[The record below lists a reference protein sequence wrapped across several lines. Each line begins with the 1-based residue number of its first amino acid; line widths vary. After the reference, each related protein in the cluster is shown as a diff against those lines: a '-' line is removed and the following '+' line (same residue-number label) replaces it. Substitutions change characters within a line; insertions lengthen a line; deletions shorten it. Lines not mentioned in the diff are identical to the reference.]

1 MKMSINVIFNKT
13 DYEISERK
21 RELWDKYNKIIQ
33 WGRMHPLRFAEIFLG
48 LQFTDHQKYVFM
60 STWQAKFAVWV
71 MGRNSGKCLS
81 LDTPVYSVVSD
92 RGEKYPKKTIG
103 DLKVGDKIY
112 DEQGKLTEVIHL
124 NSIIIEDVYE
134 IEFED
139 GEIIECNREHLWSVY
154 DRYFRKHKEDKIPCL
169 RNTEFLYDN
178 IQKEKQKNK
187 IEHRFHVS
195 CTKPIDYPKTSV
207 LPIDPYVLGLWLGD
221 GSHGANTITV
231 GTEDFE
237 VMTNSLR
244 QHGVIYTYYKEKEP
258 KNCYRVSLN
267 PFKKLKEQGMSSQ
280 QATANSFLNK
290 IKKLNLYKNKHI
302 PECYMYAPLED
313 RIELLKGL
321 FDTDGCVNKDGT
333 CEFTQTRYELIK
345 QVSQLL
351 DSVGVKNTI
360 CHKVTNYMKTDGT
373 LAETYRIAFR
383 CDKQMPLFSLPR
395 KVERLPEK
403 LNPAVTKK
411 AIVDVRKT
419 RKKKAMRCI
428 TVSNDSG
435 LFLCGNHATVTH
447 NSFLSAPY
455 IMTRSILIPNHK
467 TYIMSVTGNQSQETF
482 KKMEDL
488 AMGQIASVSGSTSVF
503 LNELVKQNSGASGF
517 VHDKNSYSCELYNG
531 SEVHSL
537 NSVAKNIVGIRSNLN
552 FYDEAG
558 KIERDFF
565 ALTKPFTTQDTNF
578 IAGKGINVD
587 CYPLQFPNQII
598 LASSAEDIFTELWD
612 SYLLGAKEMIMGNKD
627 YFVCDIDCR
636 FSLAPKMNGEPFKPL
651 LTQAVIDDAIA
662 KNEFRANREYFNKF
676 DVSGGQDCLVNKGT
690 LNKCSYGYYPS
701 FKYEDGK
708 KYVIVYDPSSKL
720 DNSVILVA
728 ELFHDEEKGWMAKII
743 NCRNLIENK
752 KGGGKK
758 IIQKPDQIE
767 ILKEMLLDYN
777 GPALDYENIEKVII
791 DAGAG
796 GGGFDISQFLLPGW
810 EDSHR
815 KKHVGIIDLED
826 KYCLELQDRFP
837 EAKNILTL
845 ANFTKDKVK
854 MYEMASDALNQGL
867 IIFPKNANGQN
878 EMEMEEIGEDGEPV
892 FRYEKL
898 VGENLRA
905 ITEIEMLKYEL
916 MAMQKMKNTQTNKI
930 SFDLIP
936 SKKNEGL
943 HDDRADCMAMLCNF
957 LMELRATDKMNA
969 YKKEKKDYSALLT
982 QKKKISSN
990 NNLFGGVNPF
1000 ASMGANPFM
1009 S

>member
-1 MKMSINVIFNKT
+1 MKTLTLRKLVMKMGLNIIFNKT

-71 MGRNSGKCLS
+71 MGRNSGKAGT
-81 LDTPVYSVVSD
+81 LDTPVYLPTND
-92 RGEKYPKKTIG
+92 RKEKFFKKTIG
-103 DLKVGDKIY
+103 DLKIGDKIL
-112 DEQGKLTEVIHL
+112 DENGVATEVIHL
-124 NSIIIEDVYE
+124 NPIIFEKIYK
-134 IEFED
+134 IYFED
-139 GEIIECNREHLWSVY
+139 GETIECNGEHLWVCVLKNELDYISYTFETQQMYQVL
-154 DRYFRKHKEDKIPCL
+154 K
-169 RNTEFLYDN
+169 
-178 IQKEKQKNK
+178 KEKQRELFVPSFSFDEQLNTIKKIIK
-187 IEHRFHVS
+187 IEK
-195 CTKPIDYPKTSV
+195 TNEIKP
-207 LPIDPYVLGLWLGD
+207 
-221 GSHGANTITV
+221 
-231 GTEDFE
+231 
-237 VMTNSLR
+237 
-244 QHGVIYTYYKEKEP
+244 
-258 KNCYRVSLN
+258 
-267 PFKKLKEQGMSSQ
+267 
-280 QATANSFLNK
+280 
-290 IKKLNLYKNKHI
+290 
-302 PECYMYAPLED
+302 
-313 RIELLKGL
+313 
-321 FDTDGCVNKDGT
+321 
-333 CEFTQTRYELIK
+333 
-345 QVSQLL
+345 
-351 DSVGVKNTI
+351 
-360 CHKVTNYMKTDGT
+360 
-373 LAETYRIAFR
+373 
-383 CDKQMPLFSLPR
+383 
-395 KVERLPEK
+395 
-403 LNPAVTKK
+403 
-411 AIVDVRKT
+411 
-419 RKKKAMRCI
+419 MRCI

-435 LFLCGNHATVTH
+435 LYLCGNHATVTH

-708 KYVIVYDPSSKL
+708 KYIIVYDPSSKL

-810 EDSHR
+810 EDGHR

-916 MAMQKMKNTQTNKI
+916 MAMQKMKNSQTNKI

-936 SKKNEGL
+936 PKKNEGL
-943 HDDRADCMAMLCNF
+943 HDDRADCMAMLCNY
-957 LMELRATDKMNA
+957 LMELRAKDKMNS
-969 YKKEKKDYSALLT
+969 YKKEKKDYSMLLSQRIKT
-982 QKKKISSN
+982 SN
-990 NNLFGGVNPF
+990 NNNSRFGGANPF
-1000 ASMGANPFM
+1000 TNMGANPFL

>member
-1 MKMSINVIFNKT
+1 MKTLTLRKLVMKMGLNIIFNKT

-71 MGRNSGKCLS
+71 MGRNSGKAGT
-81 LDTPVYSVVSD
+81 LDTPVYLPTND
-92 RGEKYPKKTIG
+92 RKEKFFKKTIG
-103 DLKVGDKIY
+103 DLKIGDKIL
-112 DEQGKLTEVIHL
+112 DENGVATEVIHL
-124 NSIIIEDVYE
+124 NPIIFEKIYK
-134 IEFED
+134 IYFED
-139 GEIIECNREHLWSVY
+139 GETIECNGEHLWVCVLKNELDYISYTFETQQMYQVL
-154 DRYFRKHKEDKIPCL
+154 K
-169 RNTEFLYDN
+169 
-178 IQKEKQKNK
+178 KEKQRELFVPSFSFDEQLNTIKKIIK
-187 IEHRFHVS
+187 IEK
-195 CTKPIDYPKTSV
+195 TNEIKP
-207 LPIDPYVLGLWLGD
+207 
-221 GSHGANTITV
+221 
-231 GTEDFE
+231 
-237 VMTNSLR
+237 
-244 QHGVIYTYYKEKEP
+244 
-258 KNCYRVSLN
+258 
-267 PFKKLKEQGMSSQ
+267 
-280 QATANSFLNK
+280 
-290 IKKLNLYKNKHI
+290 
-302 PECYMYAPLED
+302 
-313 RIELLKGL
+313 
-321 FDTDGCVNKDGT
+321 
-333 CEFTQTRYELIK
+333 
-345 QVSQLL
+345 
-351 DSVGVKNTI
+351 
-360 CHKVTNYMKTDGT
+360 
-373 LAETYRIAFR
+373 
-383 CDKQMPLFSLPR
+383 
-395 KVERLPEK
+395 
-403 LNPAVTKK
+403 
-411 AIVDVRKT
+411 
-419 RKKKAMRCI
+419 MRCI

-435 LFLCGNHATVTH
+435 LYLCGNHATVTH

-708 KYVIVYDPSSKL
+708 KYIIVYDPSSKL

-810 EDSHR
+810 EDGHR

-916 MAMQKMKNTQTNKI
+916 MAMQKMKNSQTNKI

-943 HDDRADCMAMLCNF
+943 HDDRADCMAMLCNY
-957 LMELRATDKMNA
+957 LMELRAKDKMNS
-969 YKKEKKDYSALLT
+969 YKKEKKDYSMLLSQRIKT
-982 QKKKISSN
+982 SN
-990 NNLFGGVNPF
+990 NNNSRFGGANPF
-1000 ASMGANPFM
+1000 TNMGANPFL

>member
-1 MKMSINVIFNKT
+1 MKMGLNIIFNKT

-71 MGRNSGKCLS
+71 MGRNSGKAGT
-81 LDTPVYSVVSD
+81 LDTPVYLPTND
-92 RGEKYPKKTIG
+92 RKEKFFKKTIG
-103 DLKVGDKIY
+103 DLKIGDKIL
-112 DEQGKLTEVIHL
+112 DENGVATEVIHL
-124 NSIIIEDVYE
+124 NPIIFEKIYK
-134 IEFED
+134 IYFED
-139 GEIIECNREHLWSVY
+139 GETIECNGEHLWVCVLKNELDYISYTFETQQMYQVL
-154 DRYFRKHKEDKIPCL
+154 K
-169 RNTEFLYDN
+169 
-178 IQKEKQKNK
+178 KEKQRELFVPSFSFDEQLNTIKKIIK
-187 IEHRFHVS
+187 IEK
-195 CTKPIDYPKTSV
+195 TNEIKP
-207 LPIDPYVLGLWLGD
+207 
-221 GSHGANTITV
+221 
-231 GTEDFE
+231 
-237 VMTNSLR
+237 
-244 QHGVIYTYYKEKEP
+244 
-258 KNCYRVSLN
+258 
-267 PFKKLKEQGMSSQ
+267 
-280 QATANSFLNK
+280 
-290 IKKLNLYKNKHI
+290 
-302 PECYMYAPLED
+302 
-313 RIELLKGL
+313 
-321 FDTDGCVNKDGT
+321 
-333 CEFTQTRYELIK
+333 
-345 QVSQLL
+345 
-351 DSVGVKNTI
+351 
-360 CHKVTNYMKTDGT
+360 
-373 LAETYRIAFR
+373 
-383 CDKQMPLFSLPR
+383 
-395 KVERLPEK
+395 
-403 LNPAVTKK
+403 
-411 AIVDVRKT
+411 
-419 RKKKAMRCI
+419 MRCI

-435 LFLCGNHATVTH
+435 LYLCGNHATVTH

-708 KYVIVYDPSSKL
+708 KYIIVYDPSSKL

-810 EDSHR
+810 EDGHR

-916 MAMQKMKNTQTNKI
+916 MAMQKMKNSQTNKI

-943 HDDRADCMAMLCNF
+943 HDDRADCMAMLCNY
-957 LMELRATDKMNA
+957 LMELRAKDKMNS
-969 YKKEKKDYSALLT
+969 YKKEKKDYSMLLSQRIKT
-982 QKKKISSN
+982 SN
-990 NNLFGGVNPF
+990 NNNSRFGGANPF
-1000 ASMGANPFM
+1000 TNMGANPFL

>member
-1 MKMSINVIFNKT
+1 MSINVIFNKT

-21 RELWDKYNKIIQ
+21 RELWDKYNRIIQ

-71 MGRNSGKCLS
+71 MGRNSGKALPLS
-81 LDTPVYSVVSD
+81 TVLTVQKKNSFTG
-92 RGEKYPKKTIG
+92 RGTIS
-103 DLKVGDKIY
+103 DLKVGDKVL
-112 DEQGKLTEVIHL
+112 DEFGNFTEVIQL
-124 NSIIIEDVYE
+124 KPIVLEKVYE
-134 IEFED
+134 VCFED
-139 GEIIECNREHLWSVY
+139 GEIIECNGEHLWLCYV
-154 DRYFRKHKEDKIPCL
+154 KESEEYKSYTFETQQI
-169 RNTEFLYDN
+169 RSFFFS
-178 IQKEKQKNK
+178 KEKQSVQDVYVPMMFKNK
-187 IEHRFHVS
+187 DELRLKKIV
-195 CTKPIDYPKTSV
+195 KINKT
-207 LPIDPYVLGLWLGD
+207 
-221 GSHGANTITV
+221 
-231 GTEDFE
+231 
-237 VMTNSLR
+237 
-244 QHGVIYTYYKEKEP
+244 
-258 KNCYRVSLN
+258 
-267 PFKKLKEQGMSSQ
+267 
-280 QATANSFLNK
+280 
-290 IKKLNLYKNKHI
+290 
-302 PECYMYAPLED
+302 D
-313 RIELLKGL
+313 RIE
-321 FDTDGCVNKDGT
+321 
-333 CEFTQTRYELIK
+333 
-345 QVSQLL
+345 
-351 DSVGVKNTI
+351 
-360 CHKVTNYMKTDGT
+360 
-373 LAETYRIAFR
+373 
-383 CDKQMPLFSLPR
+383 P
-395 KVERLPEK
+395 
-403 LNPAVTKK
+403 
-411 AIVDVRKT
+411 
-419 RKKKAMRCI
+419 MRCI
-428 TVSNDSG
+428 TVANKTG
-435 LFLCGNHATVTH
+435 LFLCGEQDTVTH

-578 IAGKGINVD
+578 IAGKGMNVD

-676 DVSGGQDCLVNKGT
+676 DVSGGQDCLVNKGM
-690 LNKCSYGYYPS
+690 LNKCSYGYYPV

-708 KYVIVYDPSSKL
+708 QYIIVYDPSSKL

-728 ELFHDEEKGWMAKII
+728 ELFHDEEKGWMAKIV
-743 NCRNLIENK
+743 NCRNLVENK

-777 GPALDYENIEKVII
+777 GPALDYTNIKRVII

-810 EDSHR
+810 EDNHR
-815 KKHVGIIDLED
+815 KKHVGIIDLND

-837 EAKNILTL
+837 EAKDILTL

-854 MYEMASDALNQGL
+854 MYEDASDALNQGL

-943 HDDRADCMAMLCNF
+943 HDDRADCIAMLCNF
-957 LMELRATDKMNA
+957 LMKMRAEDKMNL
-969 YKKEKKDYSALLT
+969 YKKEKKDYSMLLAQRMKT
-982 QKKKISSN
+982 SN
-990 NNLFGGVNPF
+990 NNSRFGGANPF
-1000 ASMGANPFM
+1000 TNMGANPFLT
-1009 S
+1009 

>member
-1 MKMSINVIFNKT
+1 MLTLRKLVTKMGLNIIFNKT

-71 MGRNSGKCLS
+71 MGRNSGK
-81 LDTPVYSVVSD
+81 
-92 RGEKYPKKTIG
+92 
-103 DLKVGDKIY
+103 
-112 DEQGKLTEVIHL
+112 
-124 NSIIIEDVYE
+124 
-134 IEFED
+134 
-139 GEIIECNREHLWSVY
+139 
-154 DRYFRKHKEDKIPCL
+154 
-169 RNTEFLYDN
+169 
-178 IQKEKQKNK
+178 
-187 IEHRFHVS
+187 
-195 CTKPIDYPKTSV
+195 
-207 LPIDPYVLGLWLGD
+207 
-221 GSHGANTITV
+221 
-231 GTEDFE
+231 
-237 VMTNSLR
+237 
-244 QHGVIYTYYKEKEP
+244 
-258 KNCYRVSLN
+258 
-267 PFKKLKEQGMSSQ
+267 
-280 QATANSFLNK
+280 
-290 IKKLNLYKNKHI
+290 
-302 PECYMYAPLED
+302 
-313 RIELLKGL
+313 
-321 FDTDGCVNKDGT
+321 
-333 CEFTQTRYELIK
+333 
-345 QVSQLL
+345 
-351 DSVGVKNTI
+351 
-360 CHKVTNYMKTDGT
+360 
-373 LAETYRIAFR
+373 
-383 CDKQMPLFSLPR
+383 
-395 KVERLPEK
+395 
-403 LNPAVTKK
+403 
-411 AIVDVRKT
+411 
-419 RKKKAMRCI
+419 
-428 TVSNDSG
+428 
-435 LFLCGNHATVTH
+435 
-447 NSFLSAPY
+447 SFLSAPY

-708 KYVIVYDPSSKL
+708 KYIIVYDPSSKL

-728 ELFHDEEKGWMAKII
+728 ELFYDEEKGWMAKII
-743 NCRNLIENK
+743 NCRNLVENK

-810 EDSHR
+810 EDGHR

-837 EAKNILTL
+837 DAKNILTL

-878 EMEMEEIGEDGEPV
+878 EMEMEEIGEDGEPT

-943 HDDRADCMAMLCNF
+943 HDDRADCMAMLCNY
-957 LMELRATDKMNA
+957 LMELRAKDKMNS
-969 YKKEKKDYSALLT
+969 YKKEKKDYSMLLS
-982 QKKKISSN
+982 QKMKNSN
-990 NNLFGGVNPF
+990 NNNSRFGGANPF
-1000 ASMGANPFM
+1000 TNMGANPFL

>member
-21 RELWDKYNKIIQ
+21 RELWDKYNRIIQ

-71 MGRNSGKCLS
+71 MGRNSGKAGT
-81 LDTPVYSVVSD
+81 LDTPVYLPTND
-92 RGEKYPKKTIG
+92 RKEKFFKKTIG
-103 DLKVGDKIY
+103 DLKIGDKIL
-112 DEQGKLTEVIHL
+112 DENGVATEVIHL
-124 NSIIIEDVYE
+124 NPIIFEKIYK
-134 IEFED
+134 IYFED
-139 GEIIECNREHLWSVY
+139 GETIECNGEHLWVCVLKNELDYISY
-154 DRYFRKHKEDKIPCL
+154 TFETQQMYQILK
-169 RNTEFLYDN
+169 
-178 IQKEKQKNK
+178 KEKQRELFVPSFSFDEQLNTIKKIIK
-187 IEHRFHVS
+187 IEK
-195 CTKPIDYPKTSV
+195 TNEIKP
-207 LPIDPYVLGLWLGD
+207 
-221 GSHGANTITV
+221 
-231 GTEDFE
+231 
-237 VMTNSLR
+237 
-244 QHGVIYTYYKEKEP
+244 
-258 KNCYRVSLN
+258 
-267 PFKKLKEQGMSSQ
+267 
-280 QATANSFLNK
+280 
-290 IKKLNLYKNKHI
+290 
-302 PECYMYAPLED
+302 
-313 RIELLKGL
+313 
-321 FDTDGCVNKDGT
+321 
-333 CEFTQTRYELIK
+333 
-345 QVSQLL
+345 
-351 DSVGVKNTI
+351 
-360 CHKVTNYMKTDGT
+360 
-373 LAETYRIAFR
+373 
-383 CDKQMPLFSLPR
+383 
-395 KVERLPEK
+395 
-403 LNPAVTKK
+403 
-411 AIVDVRKT
+411 
-419 RKKKAMRCI
+419 MRCI

-435 LFLCGNHATVTH
+435 LYLCGNYATVTH

-708 KYVIVYDPSSKL
+708 KYIIVYDPSSKL

-810 EDSHR
+810 EDGHR

-878 EMEMEEIGEDGEPV
+878 EMEMEEIGEDGEPI

-916 MAMQKMKNTQTNKI
+916 MAMQKMKNSQTNKI

-943 HDDRADCMAMLCNF
+943 HDDRADCMAMLCNY
-957 LMELRATDKMNA
+957 LMELRATDKMNS
-969 YKKEKKDYSALLT
+969 YKKEKKDYSMLLSQRIKT
-982 QKKKISSN
+982 SN
-990 NNLFGGVNPF
+990 NNNSRFGGANPF
-1000 ASMGANPFM
+1000 TNMGANPFL